1 MAERHA
7 GMPVTGFARGPRPAT
22 LVPIVHRVMT
32 SRAPELPVHDLQ
44 TARALVDRQFAERH
58 AMATAAL
65 TLSALGLLL
74 AVVGLYGV
82 LAAMVAARRREI
94 GVRSALG
101 AAPSAIMRRVLGT
114 GLAPVVA
121 GTAIGSLG
129 AVAASRLLS
138 AHLYGIPPFD
148 SRSFLQ
154 AAGVLV
160 AAGLLAAFI
169 PAYRATQVSPVEVL
183 RED

>member
-1 MAERHA
+1 
-7 GMPVTGFARGPRPAT
+7 
-22 LVPIVHRVMT
+22 
-32 SRAPELPVHDLQ
+32 
-44 TARALVDRQFAERH
+44 
-58 AMATAAL
+58 
-65 TLSALGLLL
+65 
-74 AVVGLYGV
+74 VGLYGV